1 MESDIRRVVGAGGAR
16 SGKVVGR
23 YFIESDTG
31 RIELHIERFEREFR
45 HMVEFVMRTSP
56 YSKADIS
63 KLDYLTFFR
72 IVNECEQREKEAIDR
87 LEKQTHGG
95 S

>member
-1 MESDIRRVVGAGGAR
+1 MESDIKRVVPRNGAA

-23 YFIESDTG
+23 YYIAEDK
-31 RIELHIERFEREFR
+31 RIELHIEKFIREFR
-45 HMVEFVMRTSP
+45 HMVEFVLRVSP
-56 YSKADIS
+56 YSLPDIK

-72 IVNECEQREKEAIDR
+72 IVNECEQREREAVER
-87 LEKQTHGG
+87 LEKQENGG